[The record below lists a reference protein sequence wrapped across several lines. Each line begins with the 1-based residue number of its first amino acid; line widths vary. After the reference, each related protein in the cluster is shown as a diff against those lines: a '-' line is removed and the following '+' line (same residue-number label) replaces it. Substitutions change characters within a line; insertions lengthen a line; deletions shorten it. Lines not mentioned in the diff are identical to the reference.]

1 MRKHHSVLCAPL
13 PGIFSI
19 SLTPLRLGVWRLEI
33 PGHETDLQ
41 GLVDGRDNAD
51 VDTGQEHEGDHP
63 GANEPDEY
71 SVIILSISI

>member
-1 MRKHHSVLCAPL
+1 MC
-13 PGIFSI
+13 G
-19 SLTPLRLGVWRLEI
+19 GRLEI

-41 GLVDGRDNAD
+41 GLVDGRDDAD

-71 SVIILSISI
+71 SVIIWSISI